1 MLLGSGADGVV
12 IAGTGSSVILRGRDG
27 AISQAG
33 GHEWVACD
41 YGSAF
46 WIGIQGIREAYR
58 DFEAGQSSALLN
70 RFCELYGIEED
81 DKFALLKKLRDLAV
95 GDRDMKKDIARFAQ
109 YVCALAARG
118 DESAQNLV
126 KLEAEDLADV
136 TATAARRHF
145 ARSELLEGIRVLQ
158 CGSLLSE
165 SDFYRT
171 SFETQLELRLLS
183 DDAGKAK
190 IEWERATTGAQH
202 AVALARELVDD
213 PSKCLDLDL
222 FFRPVIVQP

>member
-1 MLLGSGADGVV
+1 ILLGSGADGVV
-12 IAGTGSSVILRGRDG
+12 IAGTGSSVILRARDG
-27 AISQAG
+27 AIHQAG

-58 DFEAGQSSALLN
+58 NFEDGQSSALLN
-70 RFCELYGIEED
+70 RFRELYGIEED
-81 DKFALLKKLRDLAV
+81 DKFALVKKLRDLAV

-109 YVCALAARG
+109 YVCALASRG
-118 DESAQNLV
+118 DEAAQNLV

-145 ARSELLEGIRVLQ
+145 DRAELLEGIRLVQ
-158 CGSLLSE
+158 CGSLLME

-183 DDAGKAK
+183 DDAEKVK
-190 IEWERATTGAQH
+190 IDWERAATGAQH
-202 AVALARELVDD
+202 AIALARELVHD
-213 PSKCLDLDL
+213 PSRHLDLDL
-222 FFRPVIVQP
+222 FFRPVVVQP